1 MSANSNLLI
10 LTAAIIGFIHTLA
23 GPDHY
28 LPFIM
33 MAKAKKWSHLKTA
46 IVTVACGI
54 GHVASSVILGLI
66 GIAFGIALHKLK
78 LIESFRGNI
87 AAWALTAFGFTY
99 MIWGIWKALKNISH
113 AHPHIHEDGAEHRHE
128 HSHALSHSHLH
139 ESGKINITPWILFTI
154 FVFGPCEP
162 LIPILMY
169 PAATENIGSLLPVI
183 LIFSIATIGTM
194 LAMVYLS
201 LFGLNRIRLR
211 MFERYSHAIAGGAI
225 FLSGFAILFLR
236 L

>member
-10 LTAAIIGFIHTLA
+10 LAAATIGFIHTLA

-33 MAKAKKWSHLKTA
+33 MAKARKWPHLKTA
-46 IVTVACGI
+46 IVTFACGV

-66 GIAFGIALHKLK
+66 GVAFGIALHKLE
-78 LIESFRGNI
+78 LIESFRGNV

-99 MIWGIWKALKNISH
+99 MIWGIWKAIKNRRH
-113 AHPHIHEDGAEHRHE
+113 AHPHMHEGGDEHHHE
-128 HSHALSHSHLH
+128 HSHALNHSHPH
-139 ESGKINITPWILFTI
+139 ESDKTNITPWILFTI
-154 FVFGPCEP
+154 FIFGPCEP

-169 PAATENIGSLLPVI
+169 PAAMENIGSLLLVV
-183 LIFSIATIGTM
+183 LIFSITTIGTM
-194 LAMVYLS
+194 LTMVLLS
-201 LFGLNRIRLR
+201 LLGLEHIRLHA
-211 MFERYSHAIAGGAI
+211 FERYSHAIAGGTI
-225 FLSGFAILFLR
+225 FLSGFAILFLG